1 MQNVETLN
9 DLIQI
14 NNDRVAGY
22 EKAALQTADEDL
34 RVLFKGMADQ
44 SKQFAAELSRDVR
57 LEGDEPTEGTTVKGK
72 IYRAWMEVKA
82 SFGGDDRKGLLSS
95 CEFGED
101 AAQKAYKSALAETD
115 LSSEVRTIIE
125 KQKTELRQSHD
136 KIKAMRDM
144 QVA

>member
-9 DLIQI
+9 DLIRI

-22 EKAALQTADEDL
+22 DKAALQTTDEDL
-34 RVLFKGMADQ
+34 RVLFKDMSSQ
-44 SKQFAAELSRDVR
+44 SQQFSAELSRFVR
-57 LEGDEPTEGTTVKGK
+57 SEGDEPTEGTTVSGK

-115 LSSEVRTIIE
+115 LAPDVRTVVE
-125 KQKTELRQSHD
+125 KQKTELRQAHD
-136 KIKAMRDM
+136 KIKALRDL
-144 QVA
+144 QTA